1 MSLSTSKIVS
11 SKIVSS
17 KIEVKDD
24 PLEDNDAVNMKF
36 VSNNFIKNNIGYD
49 DVPSTLLSGTN
60 FSFRHMAD
68 DLIYL
73 ENQIFTNTT
82 IKSIIDTYNANKDLS
97 YPKTVL
103 NQINVL
109 ITNICR
115 NFVNNPD
122 RVCFDPNCFYKRV
135 QILTSGGQPF
145 IDVATYKNDSIGIKL
160 KLNHNR
166 DIVYFEFKDYH
177 FLSGVSTPV
186 VISNPHAHN
195 LDNIREIGV
204 LRKRRVAVYTDP
216 DLDDNG
222 KYLYPLNVSNP
233 QISQKTPVAYE
244 NAQGSYSQDVSDAI
258 KNGRGWLAK
267 VSASNGNNLGYFFS
281 DNLTIPVGMLGG
293 SDEHN
298 VIFRLSYQIYQ

>member
-103 NQINVL
+103 NQINNL
-109 ITNICR
+109 
-115 NFVNNPD
+115 F
-122 RVCFDPNCFYKRV
+122 
-135 QILTSGGQPF
+135 G
-145 IDVATYKNDSIGIKL
+145 
-160 KLNHNR
+160 
-166 DIVYFEFKDYH
+166 
-177 FLSGVSTPV
+177 ST
-186 VISNPHAHN
+186 I
-195 LDNIREIGV
+195 
-204 LRKRRVAVYTDP
+204 
-216 DLDDNG
+216 
-222 KYLYPLNVSNP
+222 
-233 QISQKTPVAYE
+233 
-244 NAQGSYSQDVSDAI
+244 
-258 KNGRGWLAK
+258 
-267 VSASNGNNLGYFFS
+267 
-281 DNLTIPVGMLGG
+281 
-293 SDEHN
+293 
-298 VIFRLSYQIYQ
+298 